1 MAKQEMPKQEVKE
14 EKKEVAKEEKQ
25 SKKKLGVT
33 KAQ

>member
-1 MAKQEMPKQEVKE
+1 MPKQEVKE

-25 SKKKLGVT
+25 SKKKLSVT

>member
-14 EKKEVAKEEKQ
+14 EKKEVVKEEKQ
-25 SKKKLGVT
+25 SKKKLGVA

>member
-25 SKKKLGVT
+25 SKKKLGVA